1 MFKPTVKLR
10 LLGQGMDQVVE
21 LPEKD
26 FITLTDIDN
35 QTIMQIE
42 VVEILNPRPWR
53 WFYKRGIWH
62 KVYW

>member
-1 MFKPTVKLR
+1 MFKPSVKLR
-10 LLGQGMDQVVE
+10 LLGQGMDQTVK

-42 VVEILNPRPWR
+42 VVEIHDPRPWR
-53 WFYKRGIWH
+53 WLRSGGVWT
-62 KVYW
+62 KVFW